1 MNKAEPHNHQ
11 ELDERSLRALE
22 EIEGNP
28 GISQR
33 DLSSQLGV
41 ALGITNSLIKAL
53 THKGLIKIRG
63 SNNRSITYHLTKA
76 GILHKSRLALEWTL
90 NTIGDYRRMRRS
102 VEDKLKQIA
111 AGGAD
116 NVVLYGANELAE
128 IAAIVAPE
136 TGMRILGVADSDTTR
151 EWVGGYRVTPLSALL
166 ESKPDVLINCY
177 GLDVEGLSLP
187 EDVQTAGIPVFSLL
201 ER

>member
-1 MNKAEPHNHQ
+1 MDKAEPHNP
-11 ELDERSLRALE
+11 EIDERALRALE

-33 DLSSQLGV
+33 DLSGQLGV
-41 ALGITNSLIKAL
+41 ALGITNSLIKTL

-76 GILHKSRLALEWTL
+76 GILHKSKLALEWTL
-90 NTIGDYRRMRRS
+90 NTIGDYRRMRGS
-102 VEDKLKQIA
+102 VEGKLTQIA
-111 AGGAD
+111 ATGAKT
-116 NVVLYGANELAE
+116 VVLYGANELAE

-136 TGMRILGVADSDTTR
+136 TGMRILGVADGNATR
-151 EWVGGYRVTPLSALL
+151 KWVGGHQVAALSTLL
-166 ESKPDVLINCY
+166 EHKPDALINCY
-177 GLDVEGLSLP
+177 ALDVDGLSLP
-187 EDVQTAGIPVFSLL
+187 DDVQTAGIPVFSLL